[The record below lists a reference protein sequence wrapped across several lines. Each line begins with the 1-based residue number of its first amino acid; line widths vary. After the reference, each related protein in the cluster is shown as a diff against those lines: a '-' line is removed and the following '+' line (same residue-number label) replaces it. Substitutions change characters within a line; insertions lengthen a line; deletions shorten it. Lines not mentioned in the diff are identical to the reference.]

1 VLIKKHQYIRT
12 SSHQHINIMNELKR
26 KQKLLKKFLPQLEQT
41 SAVWFIWVGFLLT
54 IIFFAIFA
62 LIMQIVKGHII
73 TGMRDNVVWGVY
85 IVNFIFFMGVSYA
98 GALVSGSMHLFKTKW
113 RGPILRIAELTTIIA
128 LLIGPLFILL
138 CIGRLDRL
146 PFLFMHPRI
155 QSPITWDVIA
165 ISTDLFGCLIYLHL
179 SFIRDFA
186 LLRDHNDL
194 KLPKWRINIYR
205 VLSLGYRDTPT
216 QRNRVKH
223 VTNVMSAMI
232 IAIAIIVYS
241 VLAWIFSVTL
251 QPGWHSTIFG
261 PYFVIAAVFSGA
273 GVMIIL
279 MRVFRSVFHLEQYIT
294 KKHFV
299 GVGQILMVLS
309 MFFAYFTF
317 SEYLT
322 KWYGSKKLDDDL
334 IQILFSRYFWAF
346 IFSNYVGTLL
356 PIIIMGIPKFR
367 TVNTITIAAVVA
379 VIALWVN
386 RYLIVVP
393 TLETPYLPIQDTRP
407 EWIFYSATWVEWALT
422 FGGVAMFCF
431 LFTIAAKFVP
441 IIPISEVVDTESH
454 KDNKFREHSETL
466 NLISEPDDFVT
477 LPQEE
482 GPHITMN

>member
-1 VLIKKHQYIRT
+1 ME
-12 SSHQHINIMNELKR
+12 SNKR
-26 KQKLLKKFLPQLEQT
+26 KHELLKEFLPQLEKT
-41 SAVWFIWVGFLLT
+41 SAVWYAWVAFLLVV
-54 IIFFAIFA
+54 IFAAIYA

-98 GALVSGSMHLFKTKW
+98 GALVSGSMHLFKTSW
-113 RGPILRIAELTTIIA
+113 RGPILRIAELTTIVA
-128 LLIGPLFILL
+128 LCIGPLYILL

-146 PFLFMHPRI
+146 PYLFMYPRI

-165 ISTDLFGCLIYLHL
+165 ISTDLVGCLIYLYL

-186 LLRDHNDL
+186 LMRDSNDT

-205 VLSLGYRDTPT
+205 ALALGYQDTPS
-216 QRNRVKH
+216 QRKRIKN
-223 VTNVMSAMI
+223 VTNIMSAMI

-279 MRVFRSVFHLEQYIT
+279 MRVFRSVFHLEKYIT
-294 KKHFV
+294 KRHFV
-299 GVGQILMVLS
+299 GVGMILMVLS

-322 KWYGSKKLDDDL
+322 KWYGSKKLDDNL
-334 IQILFSRYFWAF
+334 IQILFTRYFWQF
-346 IFSNYVGTLL
+346 VFSNYVGTLL
-356 PIIIMGIPKFR
+356 PIIIMGIPKLR
-367 TVNTITIAAVVA
+367 SINSITFAAIVA
-379 VIALWVN
+379 VMALWIN

-393 TLETPYLPIQDTRP
+393 TLETPYMPIQDTRP
-407 EWIFYSATWVEWALT
+407 EWLFYTATWVEWTLT
-422 FGGVAMFCF
+422 FGGIAMFCF
-431 LFTIAAKFVP
+431 LFTLAAKLVP
-441 IIPISEVVDTESH
+441 IIPISEVADAELEQSEVIAHGQNSH
-454 KDNKFREHSETL
+454 TAT
-466 NLISEPDDFVT
+466 VT
-477 LPQEE
+477 LPIKKRVVSKQEDHE
-482 GPHITMN
+482 Q